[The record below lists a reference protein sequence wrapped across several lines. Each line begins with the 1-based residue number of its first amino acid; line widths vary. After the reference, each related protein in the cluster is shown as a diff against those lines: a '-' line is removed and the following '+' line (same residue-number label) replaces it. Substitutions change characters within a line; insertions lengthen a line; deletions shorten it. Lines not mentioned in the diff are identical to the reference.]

1 MSDVIIID
9 PSGSGQTPATPST
22 NTGGSADD
30 VLVIDPNTSVQNPT
44 TPTPPATNP
53 DINTGSS
60 GCNSNKL
67 DEIIELL
74 RNNSQNSSSTCDLD
88 ELIKYLSTNV
98 PAKLND
104 LSDKVDAVTA
114 YWKEANITGKE
125 VQTQL
130 INAINPSEGKVI
142 INNVEYDNFA
152 TLHRKLNDKIQDVLS
167 QVDELRE
174 QLKAEID
181 ARIKYDKVEV
191 EQ

>member
-1 MSDVIIID
+1 MSDVIVID
-9 PSGSGQTPATPST
+9 PSGLGQIPTTPST
-22 NTGGSADD
+22 NTGDSGD
-30 VLVIDPNTSVQNPT
+30 VLVIDPSTLGQTPA

-53 DINTGSS
+53 DTNTGNS

-74 RNNSQNSSSTCDLD
+74 RNNSQNSNSTCDLD

-142 INNVEYDNFA
+142 INSVEYDNFA

>member
-1 MSDVIIID
+1 MSDVIVID

-22 NTGGSADD
+22 NTRSSADD
-30 VLVIDPNTSVQNPT
+30 VLVIDPSTSVQDPT

-53 DINTGSS
+53 DTGNN
-60 GCNSNKL
+60 GCNNNKL

-74 RNNSQNSSSTCDLD
+74 RNNSQNSSTACDLD

-130 INAINPSEGKVI
+130 INAISPSEGKVI

-167 QVDELRE
+167 QVDALRE

>member
-1 MSDVIIID
+1 MSDVIVID
-9 PSGSGQTPATPST
+9 PSTLGQTPATPST
-22 NTGGSADD
+22 NTGGSGDD
-30 VLVIDPNTSVQNPT
+30 VLVIDPSTSVQ

-53 DINTGSS
+53 DIDTGSN

-104 LSDKVDAVTA
+104 LSNKVDAVTA

-142 INNVEYDNFA
+142 INSVEYDNFA

>member
-1 MSDVIIID
+1 MPNSVIIID
-9 PSGSGQTPATPST
+9 PTLAGGGVGLTPTQNQT
-22 NTGGSADD
+22 NTTNCCDD
-30 VLVIDPNTSVQNPT
+30 
-44 TPTPPATNP
+44 
-53 DINTGSS
+53 
-60 GCNSNKL
+60 K
-67 DEIIELL
+67 
-74 RNNSQNSSSTCDLD
+74 LD

>member
-1 MSDVIIID
+1 MSDVIVID
-9 PSGSGQTPATPST
+9 PSGSAQTPATPST

-30 VLVIDPNTSVQNPT
+30 VVVIDPSTLGQTPT
-44 TPTPPATNP
+44 TPTPPATNT
-53 DINTGSS
+53 NN

-130 INAINPSEGKVI
+130 INAISPNEGKVI